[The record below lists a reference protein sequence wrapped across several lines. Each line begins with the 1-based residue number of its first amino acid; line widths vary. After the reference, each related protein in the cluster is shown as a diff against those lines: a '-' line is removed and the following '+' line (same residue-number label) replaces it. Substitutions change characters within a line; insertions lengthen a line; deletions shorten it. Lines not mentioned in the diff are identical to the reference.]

1 MSLQAVVLSAL
12 AFLAGVSLAV
22 QAPINAMASTRLGH
36 PLGAATLSFA
46 VGTICLVAVTLLM
59 ARSQIDW
66 TKLAGMPPLLW
77 LGGVLGVSYIMIAIL
92 LTPVIGVGALLA
104 LAIAGQIIA
113 SLALDHYGLL
123 GLVGHEITM
132 GRAAGAVLVV
142 VGAVMVRFL

>member
-1 MSLQAVVLSAL
+1 MSLQAVALSVL

-22 QAPINAMASTRLGH
+22 QAPINAMTSSRLGH

-46 VGTICLVAVTLLM
+46 VGTICLVAITLLT

-66 TKLAGMPPLLW
+66 SKLVGMSPLLW
-77 LGGVLGVSYIMIAIL
+77 LGGVLGVAYITIAIL

-104 LAIAGQIIA
+104 LVIAGQITA
-113 SLALDHYGLL
+113 SLLLDHYGLL

-132 GRAAGAVLVV
+132 GRVAGALLVI

>member
-1 MSLQAVVLSAL
+1 MSLQAVALSVL

-22 QAPINAMASTRLGH
+22 QAPINAMTSSRLGH
-36 PLGAATLSFA
+36 PLGAATLSFV
-46 VGTICLVAVTLLM
+46 VGTICLVAVTLLT

-66 TKLAGMPPLLW
+66 SKLVGMPPLLW
-77 LGGVLGVSYIMIAIL
+77 LGGVLGVAYITIAIL

-104 LAIAGQIIA
+104 LVIAGQITT
-113 SLALDHYGLL
+113 SLLLDHYGLL

-132 GRAAGAVLVV
+132 GRVAGALLVI